1 MFIPKLESDFRTW
14 VVQAIRSD
22 GGFAQTIETTT
33 KAGVPDVYFTLPKL
47 GYGHGCGW
55 LELKIGYQ
63 PGALIRKEQRIW
75 GMKHIAGGGTGF
87 FLYCNKNSYQL
98 MLFKNPVEKVK
109 VYGKYLQ
116 IMDTA
121 IDADDPSVAGLLRL
135 LKRNLLE

>member
-14 VVQAIRSD
+14 VVQAIRSGD
-22 GGFAQTIETTT
+22 GFAQTIETTT
-33 KAGVPDVYFTLPKL
+33 KAGVPDVYFTLPSYKSA
-47 GYGHGCGW
+47 W

-75 GMKHIAGGGTGF
+75 GMKHAAGGGIGF
-87 FLYCNKNSYQL
+87 FLYCNKNSCQL

-116 IMDTA
+116 IMDKA
-121 IDADDPSVAGLLRL
+121 IDVDDPSVTGLLRL